1 MNKEFY
7 VADLDSTSDVLG
19 ELNAL
24 NHWIRNNQDKK
35 ETHHIVIKREYEG
48 EIHFQTKE
56 NFLPYVREA
65 IEGWPEENVSLVMGD
80 VHLKTNVKNW
90 FAGTE
95 YKEFNANLIST
106 PFELLRRTVVNK
118 GNKAIPKPR
127 HYDRKVKRFICLNGA
142 SKLHRAKLVTDL
154 FENGMDSYG
163 YISWIN
169 RYGNNI
175 HKKHFKNSKFQGQE
189 LKLDFTGKE
198 IDEGQNQ
205 EILPDPYHYAGFEIV
220 NESIISD
227 TSLFITEKTWKPVLY
242 DKIFI
247 VHGCKN
253 TMKFLINHGFEP
265 YTELYD
271 HEAFDSLPYNERYS
285 AMWNEI
291 EKLIQYTP
299 EDWTEIYS
307 RNEMKSKLSHNR
319 SVFEQML
326 IPSWRDIVNAG

>member
-1 MNKEFY
+1 MNKEFHI
-7 VADLDSTSDVLG
+7 VDLDSTSDILG
-19 ELNAL
+19 QLNAL
-24 NHWIRNNQDKK
+24 NYWIRNNQNKK

-48 EIHFQTKE
+48 EIHFQVKE
-56 NFLPYVREA
+56 NFLPYVRESLKD
-65 IEGWPEENVSLVMGD
+65 WPEENVTIIMGD

-95 YKEFNANLIST
+95 RKEFNANLIST
-106 PFELLRRTVVNK
+106 PLELLRRTMINRRDNTIK
-118 GNKAIPKPR
+118 KPKV
-127 HYDRKVKRFICLNGA
+127 YERKIKRFICLNGA
-142 SKLHRAKLVTDL
+142 AKTHRAKLVTDL
-154 FENGMDSYG
+154 FNNGLDGFG

-169 RYGNNI
+169 RYGNDVPDEYFTNP
-175 HKKHFKNSKFQGQE
+175 KFQGQE

-205 EILPDPYHYAGFEIV
+205 EILPMHYHYAGFEIV

-227 TSLFITEKTWKPVLY
+227 TSLFITEKTWKPILY

-247 VHGCKN
+247 VHGCKD
-253 TMKFLINHGFEP
+253 TMKFLIDYGFKP

-271 HEAFDSLPYNERYS
+271 HEAFDSLPYNERYR

-291 EKLIQYTP
+291 EKLVQYTP

-307 RNEMKSKLSHNR
+307 RNEIKEKMSHNR
-319 SVFEQML
+319 TVFENMT
-326 IPSWRDIVNAG
+326 IPSWRDILDAG